1 MSRVKRFSP
10 WKCYQYK
17 NKGYFGISIPRG
29 ESEMRLLHIP
39 KLTDGVISLRPLNPE
54 DAADH
59 LAGEDEEMAKWV
71 SGGRSTLV
79 TVEAFIRNNQ
89 ESWRSGGPRRAFGVF
104 DCASNRLSGF
114 IEVNLARVVE
124 PGQVNVSYGVFP
136 QWRRQ
141 GLALRAINLMDEYLR
156 TATDA
161 RQVVLRIVP
170 ENIASLKLAE
180 KAGFTF
186 CGLFDEPEGRMA
198 RYVRDI

>member
-1 MSRVKRFSP
+1 MSRRFALIGSIRI
-10 WKCYQYK
+10 KT
-17 NKGYFGISIPRG
+17 KGIFLLGSKSGLVERR
-29 ESEMRLLHIP
+29 RLPQVP
-39 KLTDGVISLRPLNPE
+39 KLTDGVIFLRPLTTE

-71 SGGRSTLV
+71 SGGRSTPATL
-79 TVEAFIRNNQ
+79 EAFIRNNQ
-89 ESWRSGGPRRAFGVF
+89 ESWRSSGPRRAFGVF
-104 DCASNRLSGF
+104 DCASNRLAGF

-141 GLALRAINLMDEYLR
+141 GVALRAINLMDEYLR

-161 RQVVLRIVP
+161 RQMVLRIAP
-170 ENIASLKLAE
+170 ANIASLKLAE